1 MSNLGFILYGIFTFT
16 CVTVL
21 INTLIAMLEKTIMDI
36 EETADIE
43 WKFARSKLYME
54 YIRDGKN
61 RIIYK
66 IINFFC
72 FFLGNTLPVPLNILP
87 SPTSIINLVNRI
99 KQMIISYRSSLNDEK
114 KNLTKIKEQKS
125 IRINMGYN
133 ENNHN
138 IISDGFKN
146 EKIFN
151 RKRSFLPNETLTYK
165 IVIERIV
172 KRFLLYY
179 KDSHIGLDEVKNNFE
194 FREIKNDI
202 GSFRF
207 EVSYEIDGLDEMRTS
222 LVESMNKFNEN
233 LKEYFDFEQIKHH
246 LDHQKIS

>member
-1 MSNLGFILYGIFTFT
+1 
-16 CVTVL
+16 
-21 INTLIAMLEKTIMDI
+21 
-36 EETADIE
+36 
-43 WKFARSKLYME
+43 
-54 YIRDGKN
+54 
-61 RIIYK
+61 
-66 IINFFC
+66 
-72 FFLGNTLPVPLNILP
+72 
-87 SPTSIINLVNRI
+87 
-99 KQMIISYRSSLNDEK
+99 MIISYRSSLNDEK

-151 RKRSFLPNETLTYK
+151 RKRSFLPHETLTYK

-179 KDSHIGLDEVKNNFE
+179 KDSHIGLNEVKDNFE

-207 EVSYEIDGLDEMRTS
+207 EVSYEIDVLNEMLTS

-233 LKEYFDFEQIKHH
+233 LKEYFDFEQIKNH

>member
-1 MSNLGFILYGIFTFT
+1 
-16 CVTVL
+16 
-21 INTLIAMLEKTIMDI
+21 
-36 EETADIE
+36 
-43 WKFARSKLYME
+43 
-54 YIRDGKN
+54 
-61 RIIYK
+61 
-66 IINFFC
+66 
-72 FFLGNTLPVPLNILP
+72 
-87 SPTSIINLVNRI
+87 
-99 KQMIISYRSSLNDEK
+99 MIISYRSSLNDEK

-125 IRINMGYN
+125 IGINMGYN

-138 IISDGFKN
+138 RIFDGFKN

-179 KDSHIGLDEVKNNFE
+179 KDSHIGLDEVKDNFE

-207 EVSYEIDGLDEMRTS
+207 EVSYEIDVLNEMLTS

-233 LKEYFDFEQIKHH
+233 LKEYFDFEQIKNH